1 MAVTTTYLSGNR
13 IQGRSDDSAEA
24 SPTVAKTIFQGAGLE
39 SRWVDNSE
47 DISYNATTDVI
58 DFVVSGS
65 GNTDS
70 YATFDLRH
78 TNALNG
84 SDASDTA
91 WVLRFKLDITTYTLG
106 HNSSSALVIGVS
118 NGGTSNG
125 SASQNGIGFE
135 VGVGN
140 NDTVYRLQTANG
152 ASWARGTPDAT
163 FAETPAVETTYVEVK
178 RTSAT
183 NVTVSMYSDS
193 AYSTLL
199 EAETITNVSG
209 TTGLRYLSVKSDTQ
223 SENNLLSGTV
233 SEFELWNAVTTTT
246 TTKDKTT
253 ITDVPIGTRYEE
265 TDTRKIFRLAS
276 GQTFSQETHTGQELF
291 NDVEVVSQMFTT
303 GSSKIGL
310 VVASVEV
317 LLKWNSGTPPSTP
330 AIECWIGDGSG
341 NCDHTYG
348 NPPISGATDYGS
360 IAPNILNT
368 SAYQWIKFTPASS
381 ARTLVA
387 NDAIMI
393 RYNDADTTSDTLYMA
408 SDQTGG
414 GSSTETGQYS
424 PTDDASWNDRN
435 FDYCYKINVDAGTSW
450 KEKGT

>member
-1 MAVTTTYLSGNR
+1 MVDSGWKRLHFHNQESSWTMVDTGTFDNGTAEHLLLYIYTNGTTNQGEPHIRFNGSGENDSYGNGKYSYR
-13 IQGRSDDSAEA
+13 VNSDLEA
-24 SPTVAKTIFQGAGLE
+24 SDAGADAQNWLSMKGDQYGGWTMIKMHIIAKKGHNKLIWWNNTRTHGNTGGDDGQGVGQWVNITENITSIQIKEENGDTMNAGLNILVLGADDGTSTVAE
-39 SRWVDNSE
+39 
-47 DISYNATTDVI
+47 
-58 DFVVSGS
+58 
-65 GNTDS
+65 
-70 YATFDLRH
+70 
-78 TNALNG
+78 
-84 SDASDTA
+84 
-91 WVLRFKLDITTYTLG
+91 
-106 HNSSSALVIGVS
+106 
-118 NGGTSNG
+118 
-125 SASQNGIGFE
+125 
-135 VGVGN
+135 
-140 NDTVYRLQTANG
+140 
-152 ASWARGTPDAT
+152 
-163 FAETPAVETTYVEVK
+163 
-178 RTSAT
+178 
-183 NVTVSMYSDS
+183 
-193 AYSTLL
+193 
-199 EAETITNVSG
+199 
-209 TTGLRYLSVKSDTQ
+209 
-223 SENNLLSGTV
+223 
-233 SEFELWNAVTTTT
+233 
-246 TTKDKTT
+246 KDKSA
-253 ITDVPIGTRYEE
+253 ITDVPVGTRYEE

-291 NDVEVVSQMFTT
+291 NDVEVVGQMFTT

-393 RYNDADTTSDTLYMA
+393 RYNDASTTSDTLYMA

-424 PTDDASWNDRN
+424 PTDDAGWNDRN
-435 FDYCYKINVDAGTSW
+435 FDYCYKINVDAGSTW
-450 KEKGT
+450 KEKGTA